1 MSTHH
6 AASAAQITSG
16 IANFSSMRNAI
27 LATNG
32 SALTVDQIAAI
43 SAALQ

>member
-1 MSTHH
+1 M
-6 AASAAQITSG
+6 SG
-16 IANFSSMRNAI
+16 IAGVSSMRNSI

-32 SALTVDQIAAI
+32 TALTVAQIAAI

>member
-1 MSTHH
+1 
-6 AASAAQITSG
+6 
-16 IANFSSMRNAI
+16 MRNGI

-32 SALTVDQIAAI
+32 GIPLTQAQIAAI